1 MEPERL
7 ERKTACLEKKRIS
20 VGIVYG
26 DVNGLKATNDRYG
39 HWAGDDLIRRAVGAL
54 EDSFSRKWITG
65 KAGTNSWCWPRAWG
79 RRILPGRWTG
89 SAGTWTTG
97 RIFHGPGDPVAGGFR
112 HHPPGLREVDQAM
125 YQDKAAYY
133 RKHDR
138 RRHGQDAAQ
147 SAE

>member
-1 MEPERL
+1 M
-7 ERKTACLEKKRIS
+7 
-20 VGIVYG
+20 
-26 DVNGLKATNDRYG
+26 NGLKATNDRYG

-54 EDSFSRKWITG
+54 EDSFSRKWIYREG
-65 KAGTNSWCWPRAWG
+65 GDEFLVLAQGMGQEDFARQVDRL
-79 RRILPGRWTG
+79 RRNLDNRTDLSMALGILWLED
-89 SAGTWTTG
+89 SAT
-97 RIFHGPGDPVAGGFR
+97 IHQA
-112 HHPPGLREVDQAM
+112 LREVDQAM